1 MLTCRHFY
9 PHIHDGNIVLAFDA
23 QLSCTQWAVLTGM
36 QKPSDTFIPVNFTL
50 NSSSAMFASIFY
62 LVD

>member
-9 PHIHDGNIVLAFDA
+9 PYIHDGNIVLAFDA
-23 QLSCTQWAVLTGM
+23 QLPCTQWAVLAGM
-36 QKPSDTFIPVNFTL
+36 QKPSDTFVPVNRIL
-50 NSSSAMFASIFY
+50 NKPPAAFASIFY